1 MNCNCCS
8 KLIEIERLE
17 ALPSTKMCI
26 DCARANTSK
35 SSSIKGIMC
44 FDHKTGGTLQ
54 VVSSEQ
60 FKDYRYYAPYGRHT
74 GRGSGIH
81 RVTKTTSC
89 M

>member
-8 KLIEIERLE
+8 KQIEVERLE
-17 ALPSTKMCI
+17 ALPDTRLCIACAQANANKTST
-26 DCARANTSK
+26 
-35 SSSIKGIMC
+35 IKGIMC

-60 FKDYRYYAPYGRHT
+60 FKEYRYYAPYGRYT